1 MGAWIET
8 GDVREKNKTAT
19 RRTLMGAWIET
30 PITPLISSQ
39 ASVAPSWVRGL
50 KLKAADV
57 IDAAIESHPH
67 GCVD

>member
-8 GDVREKNKTAT
+8 ALVRWE
-19 RRTLMGAWIET
+19 RLMIR
-30 PITPLISSQ
+30 
-39 ASVAPSWVRGL
+39 VAPSWVRGL